1 MILGSSYEINLDACE
16 AVDASVMLRLLF
28 NNYLLFFSHLEVFLL
43 FQQVSHG
50 AIQFT
55 AYEELRKVIVD
66 IKSKDSKT
74 NSQFDDK
81 LLVSLC
87 TPYYL
92 SKKSLQSLFFWYIVP
107 FNCMNVHVLEVS
119 IYTPG

>member
-1 MILGSSYEINLDACE
+1 MKLIWMHAK
-16 AVDASVMLRLLF
+16 AVVVHVISIRHAKITFQHLSAI
-28 NNYLLFFSHLEVFLL
+28 FSHLEVFVL

-55 AYEELRKVIVD
+55 AYEELRKVIID
-66 IKSKDSKT
+66 FKSKDSKT

-87 TPYYL
+87 NRC
-92 SKKSLQSLFFWYIVP
+92 SFGIFFPLTV
-107 FNCMNVHVLEVS
+107 
-119 IYTPG
+119 